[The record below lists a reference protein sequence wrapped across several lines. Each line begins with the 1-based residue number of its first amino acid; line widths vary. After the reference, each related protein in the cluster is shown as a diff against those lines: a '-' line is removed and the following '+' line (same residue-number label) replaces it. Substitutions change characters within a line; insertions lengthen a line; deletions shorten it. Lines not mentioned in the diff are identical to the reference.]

1 MTVIT
6 VVYARPRGRPISSTT
21 SRTVSG
27 PRFHTRSMTA
37 LSSGPRRSPEA
48 ARRMR
53 RRGSVTRRSSHLARS
68 AETAAREHA
77 RMPFGDALATMGQGD
92 VELDDVVAV
101 ARRVGHAEGKLVAFD
116 EAGQGHR
123 RELALGQ
130 GLREP
135 APDGRPLRRLLA
147 QGDRVEQAK
156 TLRIRQ
162 LRERLRGLFV
172 LGVVA
177 ANEEPRI
184 AGEEV
189 EVEVDGHVSPGQIL
203 RRCRR
208 WGNAFGCPRS
218 HV

>member
-27 PRFHTRSMTA
+27 PRFQTRSMTA

-68 AETAAREHA
+68 SETAAREHA
-77 RMPFGDALATMGQGD
+77 RMPLGDAFATMRQGD
-92 VELDDVVAV
+92 IELDDVVAV

-116 EAGQGHR
+116 EAGEGHG

-135 APDGRPLRRLLA
+135 APDGRPLQRSSPRGIPGGRGKPCGSPQWRGPPPARSYL
-147 QGDRVEQAK
+147 GSSPRK
-156 TLRIRQ
+156 GG
-162 LRERLRGLFV
+162 RGLV
-172 LGVVA
+172 GEGV
-177 ANEEPRI
+177 RS
-184 AGEEV
+184 EV
-189 EVEVDGHVSPGQIL
+189 KAMFSP
-203 RRCRR
+203 
-208 WGNAFGCPRS
+208 AKYY
-218 HV
+218 